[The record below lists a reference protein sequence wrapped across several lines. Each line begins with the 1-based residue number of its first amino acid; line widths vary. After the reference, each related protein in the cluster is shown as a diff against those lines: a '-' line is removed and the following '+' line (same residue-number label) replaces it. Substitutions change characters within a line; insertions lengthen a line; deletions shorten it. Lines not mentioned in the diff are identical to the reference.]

1 MEVSLI
7 VEDIEERIDEE
18 SVDRIAELTSEL
30 LPEP

>member
-1 MEVSLI
+1 MSLI

-30 LPEP
+30 LPES